1 MKKFFGLLFV
11 LVVSVLTART
21 QDTTTCESHTDGDT
35 SVTVCTSDE
44 YKSVTSCD
52 HDGSSSS
59 CTSTTRRLKDEED
72 SDENLR
78 ELCTSGMN
86 VDCEK
91 LVSRV
96 ETHKKVG
103 SICDEDYVRAHQPE
117 KCKKEADDLK
127 LNEQVVSKYLEREEA
142 KRTAK
147 TLELCEKRVFDKD
160 YCETFKKKL
169 QAKAQDH
176 PATEAH

>member
-1 MKKFFGLLFV
+1 MTKFVGLLFV
-11 LVVSVLTART
+11 LVVSVPIARA

-44 YKSVTSCD
+44 YKSVTTCN

-78 ELCTSGMN
+78 GLCTSGMN
-86 VDCEK
+86 VDCDE
-91 LVSRV
+91 LATRV
-96 ETHKKVG
+96 DRKKRG

-147 TLELCEKRVFDKD
+147 TLEFCEKRVFDED

>member
-1 MKKFFGLLFV
+1 M
-11 LVVSVLTART
+11 
-21 QDTTTCESHTDGDT
+21 
-35 SVTVCTSDE
+35 
-44 YKSVTSCD
+44 
-52 HDGSSSS
+52 
-59 CTSTTRRLKDEED
+59 STTRRLKDEED

-78 ELCTSGMN
+78 KFCTSGIDVN
-86 VDCEK
+86 CDELATRVD
-91 LVSRV
+91 R
-96 ETHKKVG
+96 KKRG
-103 SICDEDYVRAHQPE
+103 SICDLDYVRTHEPE
-117 KCKKEADDLK
+117 KCKKEADELK
-127 LNEQVVSKYLEREEA
+127 LNEEVVSKYLERVEI